1 MECDNYRP
9 ISLLSSISKILE
21 KIVAEKL
28 LSHLTVNDLLY
39 THQYGFIPNRSAE
52 HNLLHIVNYV
62 SSALNDG
69 NFCIGVF
76 LDLKK
81 AFDVCSHS
89 ILLKKLAKMGIIGL
103 THKWFADYLSGRSQ
117 KVEVSGS
124 LSDSSNLDIS
134 VIQGSTLG
142 PLLFLCYINDFFCAT
157 TLFSVLFADD
167 TTCLAKGK
175 KLNELVLYVNQELQ
189 KIALWFKANKMAVNT
204 AKTKFI
210 IFRTHGKNINNAE
223 CTLLFNNNEPGHPE
237 NPNLI
242 SQIDRIHN
250 EGPETSFKLLGV
262 LFDEYLSFNAHISHV
277 CSKISKSL
285 FCINKIKNFVNKNAL
300 KLLYYAM
307 VHSHLSYCINIYS
320 CANTTNL
327 QKLRVKQ
334 KEAIRIICNA
344 GYRDH
349 TIPLFKSQK
358 ILPLNEMIKF
368 ANLKFMHSYTHN
380 KLPLSFHETWTL
392 NMNRNPN
399 RQLRNANDLFVP
411 AHHFA
416 TVKRFPLFTFPLVW
430 NEETER
436 KYIPSLLIYSKQL
449 KSALLASLVD

>member
-1 MECDNYRP
+1 MNQQEGIGAGRVSRLC
-9 ISLLSSISKILE
+9 
-21 KIVAEKL
+21 AG
-28 LSHLTVNDLLY
+28 Y
-39 THQYGFIPNRSAE
+39 TMIE
-52 HNLLHIVNYV
+52 I
-62 SSALNDG
+62 
-69 NFCIGVF
+69 
-76 LDLKK
+76 
-81 AFDVCSHS
+81 
-89 ILLKKLAKMGIIGL
+89 
-103 THKWFADYLSGRSQ
+103 
-117 KVEVSGS
+117 
-124 LSDSSNLDIS
+124 
-134 VIQGSTLG
+134 
-142 PLLFLCYINDFFCAT
+142 
-157 TLFSVLFADD
+157 
-167 TTCLAKGK
+167 
-175 KLNELVLYVNQELQ
+175 
-189 KIALWFKANKMAVNT
+189 
-204 AKTKFI
+204 
-210 IFRTHGKNINNAE
+210 
-223 CTLLFNNNEPGHPE
+223 
-237 NPNLI
+237 
-242 SQIDRIHN
+242 
-250 EGPETSFKLLGV
+250 
-262 LFDEYLSFNAHISHV
+262 
-277 CSKISKSL
+277 
-285 FCINKIKNFVNKNAL
+285 KNAL

-349 TIPLFKSQK
+349 TIPLFISQK

-436 KYIPSLLIYSKQL
+436 KYIPSPLIYCKQL
-449 KSALLASLVD
+449 KAALLASLVD

>member
-1 MECDNYRP
+1 
-9 ISLLSSISKILE
+9 
-21 KIVAEKL
+21 
-28 LSHLTVNDLLY
+28 
-39 THQYGFIPNRSAE
+39 
-52 HNLLHIVNYV
+52 
-62 SSALNDG
+62 
-69 NFCIGVF
+69 
-76 LDLKK
+76 
-81 AFDVCSHS
+81 
-89 ILLKKLAKMGIIGL
+89 MGIIGL

-175 KLNELVLYVNQELQ
+175 KLNELVLYVNHELQ

-223 CTLLFNNNEPGHPE
+223 CTLLFNNNEPRQPE

-307 VHSHLSYCINIYS
+307 VHLHLSYCINIYS

-349 TIPLFKSQK
+349 TIPLFISKK

-368 ANLKFMHSYTHN
+368 ATLKFMHSYTH
-380 KLPLSFHETWTL
+380 K
-392 NMNRNPN
+392 
-399 RQLRNANDLFVP
+399 
-411 AHHFA
+411 
-416 TVKRFPLFTFPLVW
+416 K
-430 NEETER
+430 
-436 KYIPSLLIYSKQL
+436 K
-449 KSALLASLVD
+449 